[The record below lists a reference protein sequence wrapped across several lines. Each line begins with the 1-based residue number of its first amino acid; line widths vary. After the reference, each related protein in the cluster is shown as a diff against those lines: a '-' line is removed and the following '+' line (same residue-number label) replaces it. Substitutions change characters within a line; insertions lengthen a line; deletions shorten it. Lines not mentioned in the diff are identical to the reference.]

1 MLRGCKREVYTHGL
15 RPPQMEALR
24 AMCGAIIPS
33 LPVEGLLRGDAD
45 QPGGAAKAGLERFYR
60 ASAADGAIPDEVSYH
75 HICIV
80 LNSDPTVT

>member
-33 LPVEGLLRGDAD
+33 LPVEGLLD
-45 QPGGAAKAGLERFYR
+45 QPGGGGAEQAGLERF
-60 ASAADGAIPDEVSYH
+60 
-75 HICIV
+75 
-80 LNSDPTVT
+80 